1 MADEDR
7 YYDEDGPA
15 FAEHQRQRA
24 EAESPHEYVG
34 MDTDIG
40 VGVEWEPCHLC
51 GFGKEDE
58 IHVAPASLWEP
69 PAIPVEEIPF

>member
-40 VGVEWEPCHLC
+40 VGVEWEPVPVTLPDSGKRGW
-51 GFGKEDE
+51 GFTT
-58 IHVAPASLWEP
+58 ATRQ
-69 PAIPVEEIPF
+69 PVGQTVW